1 MNKAISA
8 AAEKTGG
15 SCMAFQDNIRQ
26 NSAFLRK
33 TTVWEALY
41 SKFDA
46 ADDNGLLVYGIQGHT
61 AQTADGKTVLYAA
74 NMSKAPQ
81 KLAVKGAHKLIDGN
95 SGKSIK
101 PVLEMNIHDTFIG
114 FVE

>member
-1 MNKAISA
+1 MNEAISA

-15 SCMAFQDNIRQ
+15 SCMAFPDNIKQ
-26 NSAFLRK
+26 IPASLRK
-33 TTVWEALY
+33 IAVWEALY
-41 SKFDA
+41 PKFEA
-46 ADDNGLLVYGIQGHT
+46 ADDNGLLVCGIQGHT
-61 AQTADGKTVLYAA
+61 AQTADGKTMLYFA

-81 KLAVKGAHKLIDGN
+81 KLAVKGAHKLIVGN
-95 SGKSIK
+95 SGKSMK